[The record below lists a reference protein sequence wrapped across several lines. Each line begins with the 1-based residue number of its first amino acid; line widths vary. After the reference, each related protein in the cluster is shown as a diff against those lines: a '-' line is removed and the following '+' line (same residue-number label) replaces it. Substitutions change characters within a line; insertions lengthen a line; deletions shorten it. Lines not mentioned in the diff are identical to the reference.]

1 MIQTLLMFLAL
12 PQNAA
17 RTDRQVDRP
26 ALRMATRA
34 KPVQAQCLDEG
45 RNGGRDESRDEGLVT
60 WLAVVGN
67 ALGFALL
74 MTGLWLVLRLVE
86 TLLA

>member
-34 KPVQAQCLDEG
+34 KPAQAQCLDEG
-45 RNGGRDESRDEGLVT
+45 RNGSRDEHLLA
-60 WLAVVGN
+60 WPAVVGN

-74 MTGLWLVLRLVE
+74 MTGLWLVLCLVE